1 MYFLQYNRG
10 RYGGTWARH
19 GWVFGLLEGHHSSRR
34 PVLRLV
40 PSRARTTLI
49 PIIKRHVRSGST
61 IYSDS
66 WRAYVQSLTKEGY
79 HHYPVNHKNNFVDP
93 QTGSHTQHI
102 ERYWQTIKGQV
113 WRLRGNRTEKM
124 LTSHLKFI
132 EWTYWLGKKTKKGI
146 FGRLI
151 HDISQKYRV

>member
-1 MYFLQYNRG
+1 
-10 RYGGTWARH
+10 
-19 GWVFGLLEGHHSSRR
+19 VFGLLEVHHSSRR
-34 PVLRLV
+34 LVLKLV

-66 WRAYVQSLTKEGY
+66 WRAYVQSLTTERY

-113 WRLRGNRTEKM
+113 WRLRGNRTEKI
-124 LTSHLKFI
+124 LKSHLKFI

>member
-1 MYFLQYNRG
+1 M
-10 RYGGTWARH
+10 
-19 GWVFGLLEGHHSSRR
+19 FGLLEVHHSSRR
-34 PVLRLV
+34 PVLKLV

-93 QTGSHTQHI
+93 HTGSHTQHI